1 MRIVSRPNYILCLS
15 VSIIRCI
22 MYRFVHDSPAF
33 RSPCH
38 SSSLFADGRP
48 PRWAARPAPPRA
60 LHVRGGPPAMV
71 CLLSHSMVLLS
82 GVAVRVPCLRTWTV
96 ARSCNNRATVP
107 NQQPQA
113 TAQPPPPPM
122 SPLSWDCS
130 PSPIPPPTPPQG
142 QRRGSAT
149 GSPLLRRPPW
159 QGVLG
164 RPPST
169 LHEGVSTFQEQKSAP
184 HLCVLQPIFAQGV
197 SDPTSLGVI
206 EMVFL
211 DD

>member
-48 PRWAARPAPPRA
+48 PRWAARPAPPWA

-82 GVAVRVPCLRTWTV
+82 GGAVQVPCLRTWTV
-96 ARSCNNRATVP
+96 ARLCNNRATVP

-130 PSPIPPPTPPQG
+130 PSPIPPHTPTGPTAGHCHGVAPTTPSPMARGSGQASLYLTRRRVHIPGAEICTPPVCPPANICS
-142 QRRGSAT
+142 RCF
-149 GSPLLRRPPW
+149 RPHFP
-159 QGVLG
+159 GG
-164 RPPST
+164 
-169 LHEGVSTFQEQKSAP
+169 
-184 HLCVLQPIFAQGV
+184 
-197 SDPTSLGVI
+197 D
-206 EMVFL
+206 
-211 DD
+211 